1 MDIIVKKDIL
11 DELQS
16 QGFCHSSEE
25 ADKLL
30 TSVSNNIAKV
40 IQKNKSVNIEEFG
53 CFYTGKTPPKES
65 FPIENLVDNV
75 VSDTGITKVRA
86 SSAVSN
92 LFHFVKDCIL
102 KGLEIQL
109 IDFASFRLVEKKA
122 QIIKNPRTGR
132 KTIVPTKKVLK
143 FQPEKSL
150 IKKVKKNVKFAPEK
164 AFEEHISRLRTAA
177 VLLVLPQRDFFVKTL
192 EYHFDKAGWKTYM
205 AQTVEEAESLVNE
218 GHTYLVILD
227 TAIENHQSLCESI
240 KCRRHG
246 RLIPLI
252 TLFPKSI
259 DLANSENL
267 RICGDEEVVQP
278 FEIRHLLTLSDT
290 VLRRSTEEEAIFD
303 QEVLMQFATHDEHI
317 EKSNKLAQKL
327 FTISGLSSEEQ
338 ITMAAAFREAV
349 GNGAQHGNKHKSAAM
364 MEVLY
369 ILDKK
374 KITLVVTD
382 SGPGFDWQSYL
393 EIGRQGDVVGR
404 ARQRYQEG
412 RIGGLGIMLM
422 LKCVD
427 KIEYNDKGNVLTLT
441 KNLNKEDSK

>member
-25 ADKLL
+25 AENLL
-30 TSVSNNIAKV
+30 ASVKNNIAEG
-40 IQKNKSVNIEEFG
+40 ILKNKSVDIAEFG
-53 CFYTGKTPPKES
+53 CFYIGKNPSKEPLS
-65 FPIENLVDNV
+65 MEDLIDNV
-75 VSDTGITKVRA
+75 VSDVGITKVRA
-86 SSAVSN
+86 KNAVSN

-132 KTIVPTKKVLK
+132 KTIVPTRKVLK
-143 FQPEKSL
+143 FQPEKAL
-150 IKKVKKNVKFAPEK
+150 IKKVKKNVKFEPEK
-164 AFEEHISRLRTAA
+164 VFDEYIARLRTAA

-240 KCRRHG
+240 KCRKHG

-252 TLFPKSI
+252 TLFPKSAE
-259 DLANSENL
+259 LTQPSNV
-267 RICGDEEVVQP
+267 RICGDEQIVQP
-278 FEIRHLLTLSDT
+278 FEIRHLLTTSDT

-303 QEVLMQFATHDEHI
+303 QEVLLQFSSNDEHI
-317 EKSNKLAQKL
+317 DKANKLAQKL
-327 FTISGLSSEEQ
+327 FTISGLSQEEQ

-349 GNGAQHGNKHKSAAM
+349 GNGAQHGNKHKTDAM

-374 KITLVVTD
+374 KITIVVTD
-382 SGPGFDWQSYL
+382 SGPGFDWQNYL
-393 EIGRQGDVVGR
+393 NLGKQGDAVGR
-404 ARQRYQEG
+404 ARERFQEG
-412 RIGGLGIMLM
+412 KLGGLGIMLM

-427 KIEYNDKGNVLTLT
+427 KVEYNDKGNVLTLT
-441 KNLNKEDSK
+441 KHLNKSS